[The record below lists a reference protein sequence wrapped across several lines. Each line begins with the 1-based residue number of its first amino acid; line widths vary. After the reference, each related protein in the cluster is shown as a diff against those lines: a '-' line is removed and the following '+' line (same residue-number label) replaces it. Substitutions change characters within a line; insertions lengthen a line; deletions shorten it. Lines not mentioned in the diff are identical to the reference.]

1 MIVNLILSFILIV
14 LVFIMLAYLARHLL
28 FTLTALYY
36 RRGQPHYTPHGLVYR
51 PTLSVL
57 IPAHNEEKVIGR
69 ILQRTTEL
77 TYPKDKLEIIVI
89 NDGSTDRTKEI
100 IDEIAREHENIK
112 AVHRNMNTGGNGKP
126 AALNEGLKHATGE
139 IVFCFDADYY
149 PQRDIFEKMAAFFI
163 DPEVGGV
170 QGRISVLNEPESL
183 VTRLVALER
192 IGGYRVDQLAR
203 DDLQLV
209 PQLG

>member
-1 MIVNLILSFILIV
+1 V
-14 LVFIMLAYLARHLL
+14 
-28 FTLTALYY
+28 
-36 RRGQPHYTPHGLVYR
+36 
-51 PTLSVL
+51 
-57 IPAHNEEKVIGR
+57 
-69 ILQRTTEL
+69 
-77 TYPKDKLEIIVI
+77 
-89 NDGSTDRTKEI
+89 
-100 IDEIAREHENIK
+100 
-112 AVHRNMNTGGNGKP
+112 VHRGVETGGKGKP

-149 PQRDIFEKMAAFFI
+149 PQRDILEKMVAFFI

-170 QGRISVLNEPESL
+170 QGRITVLNEPETL